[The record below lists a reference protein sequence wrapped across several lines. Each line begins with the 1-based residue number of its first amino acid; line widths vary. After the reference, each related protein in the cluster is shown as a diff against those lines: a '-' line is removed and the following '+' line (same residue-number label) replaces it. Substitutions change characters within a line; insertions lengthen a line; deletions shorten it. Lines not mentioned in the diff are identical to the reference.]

1 MSKEQ
6 TPIEELK
13 AKATDNADMFHKQ
26 NLNGR
31 EDFIEAFEK
40 GIEAGV
46 EEAFELFEQLLTK
59 EKEQIEELKEYI
71 EKIANHPSVY
81 DSEIANEGLK
91 LIGKENL

>member
-6 TPIEELK
+6 TPIEEANKWLEKLDVKMWLQTIITDVNPK
-13 AKATDNADMFHKQ
+13 ACLSEVLAEFA
-26 NLNGR
+26 
-31 EDFIEAFEK
+31 
-40 GIEAGV
+40 
-46 EEAFELFEQLLTK
+46 EQLLTK
-59 EKEQIEELKEYI
+59 EKEQREELKEYI